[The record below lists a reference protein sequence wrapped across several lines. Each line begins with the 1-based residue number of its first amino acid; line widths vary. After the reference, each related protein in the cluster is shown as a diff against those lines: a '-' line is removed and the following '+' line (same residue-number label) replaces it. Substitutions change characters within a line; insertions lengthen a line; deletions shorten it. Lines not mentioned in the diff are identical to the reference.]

1 MTQRLT
7 DMQAPAYSQALI
19 CMSLL
24 EYPRPWCVEIPF
36 TNILL
41 LFKVRVL
48 DNKPRVFLQT
58 YWGLCEHTSAIVNL
72 DVSCAVCVNNVKL
85 FPEWYY
91 HS

>member
-1 MTQRLT
+1 
-7 DMQAPAYSQALI
+7 MQAPAYSQALI

-58 YWGLCEHTSAIVNL
+58 Y
-72 DVSCAVCVNNVKL
+72 
-85 FPEWYY
+85 
-91 HS
+91 